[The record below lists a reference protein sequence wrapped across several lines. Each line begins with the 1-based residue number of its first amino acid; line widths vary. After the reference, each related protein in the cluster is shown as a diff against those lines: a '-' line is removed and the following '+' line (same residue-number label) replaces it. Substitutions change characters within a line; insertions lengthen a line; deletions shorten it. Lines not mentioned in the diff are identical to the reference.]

1 MSIEGLSQH
10 WQLSVSFQAPE
21 RLLRLQQAGGGPS
34 ESPWRTVPSA
44 FSMMLVQASAA
55 VLLVAA
61 ALVTLR
67 SENIYRLVPCR

>member
-34 ESPWRTVPSA
+34 ERHLGTAPA
-44 FSMMLVQASAA
+44 LD
-55 VLLVAA
+55 VAA
-61 ALVTLR
+61 DLADRPQRILDDVGA
-67 SENIYRLVPCR
+67 SE